1 MDFNYI
7 FKIPE
12 ILSIIHGRAI
22 KEYQFSNAYTEKTIF
37 AEKCKNLVRYRK

>member
-1 MDFNYI
+1 MSYI

-22 KEYQFSNAYTEKTIF
+22 KEYQFLNAYTEKRFLLKKI
-37 AEKCKNLVRYRK
+37 KI